1 MKAFLLVGLFV
12 LLSLVA
18 CAGTDPPAGG
28 AVEEIEATAQAT
40 FESLPTRTQIPTDTP
55 LPTETLVPAATKAP
69 AATPTRYLT
78 RGELLATRTMLE
90 SDRGGVEPTAAP
102 AVVNT
107 PIPQPVA
114 PPQLPT
120 EQPEPTAESP
130 PVEVAPTEAAPPP
143 VVEAS
148 AGCINLNTASFE
160 ELQGIIHIGPE
171 RAQDVI
177 AMRPWSSV
185 NQLIA
190 ISGIGQ
196 AKLNDILNEER
207 ACVW

>member
-1 MKAFLLVGLFV
+1 MKAFLPVALFILWGLI
-12 LLSLVA
+12 A
-18 CAGTDPPAGG
+18 CGEVEAPA
-28 AVEEIEATAQAT
+28 ATPIEKIEPTATAVVEA
-40 FESLPTRTQIPTDTP
+40 LPTWTQVATDTP
-55 LPTETLVPAATKAP
+55 MPTETLAPTATRTP
-69 AATPTRYLT
+69 AATPTRRLA
-78 RGELLATRTMLE
+78 RGELLATRASLE
-90 SDRGGVEPTAAP
+90 SDRGGAEPTAP
-102 AVVNT
+102 PVVVNT

-114 PPQLPT
+114 PQLPT
-120 EQPEPTAESP
+120 EQPEPTIAP
-130 PVEVAPTEAAPPP
+130 APVGAQPTEAPPPP
-143 VVEAS
+143 VVEAP

-196 AKLNDILNEER
+196 TKLNDILNEGK
-207 ACVW
+207 ACV